1 MKSKNI
7 TDYDEVEKM
16 IDIAEVISKIPAY
29 IIKSKSRRMEVLAP
43 RMAISNIARLER
55 GIHYNTIAEVLCRDR
70 CSVYHYE
77 KNHENNYKYWSDYR
91 DTFNNIVLAIN
102 SSKLEKPNNFNNNK
116 ELKDFIIDRGRIFES
131 PNGKVFISVRLD
143 KLKTDIQTNYR
154 DFSST
159 LSRIQYC
166 LHDYN
171 AKIDISL

>member
-16 IDIAEVISKIPAY
+16 ISIAEKICKIPAY

-43 RMAISNIARLER
+43 RMAVSNIALLER
-55 GIHYNTIAEVLCRDR
+55 GIHYNTIAEVLCKDR

-91 DTFNNIVLAIN
+91 DTFNSIVLAIN
-102 SSKLEKPNNFNNNK
+102 TSKLNMPNNFKNNK
-116 ELKDFIIDRGRIFES
+116 ELKDYIIDRGRIFES
-131 PNGKVFISVRLD
+131 PNGKVFISVKLD
-143 KLKTDIQTNYR
+143 NLKTDIQTNYR

-159 LSRIQYC
+159 LSRIQYS